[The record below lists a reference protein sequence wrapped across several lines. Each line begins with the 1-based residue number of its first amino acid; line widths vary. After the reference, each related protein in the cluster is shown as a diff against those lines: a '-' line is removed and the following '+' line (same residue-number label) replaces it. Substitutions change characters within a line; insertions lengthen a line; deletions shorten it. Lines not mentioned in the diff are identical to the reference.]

1 MLITGFNNDLLKL
14 LLPLLE
20 PPLLLRL
27 LVLIIVLVQ
36 GIGFR
41 FDGSGFMV

>member
-1 MLITGFNNDLLKL
+1 MLMTGFNNDLLKL

-20 PPLLLRL
+20 PSLLLRL

-41 FDGSGFMV
+41 VDGSGFMV